1 MSLWTRSLG
10 RLARLM
16 TPQITGVFDGAS
28 TKSAKPKALLITGA
42 AGSVATAIRPILS
55 AHFEHV
61 ILTDLVVPS
70 DLLDNESFQQ
80 ADLADL
86 SAMKMVC
93 EGTDAILHLGAA
105 SKNVSY
111 DELKR
116 PNLDGAYNLF
126 AAAFESEVQRVV
138 FASSLHTY
146 GFYGR
151 REWFDESSPAKPDSV
166 YASSKLF
173 GEAIAQMYAQK
184 HGVRV
189 AVLRIGALGESPL
202 DVEPGNWIGPQDLA
216 DLCLISL
223 THPDIQFEVFN
234 GVANYTGSPLGPSRA
249 AKFGFT
255 PVTSPES
262 YGDAVK
268 RARYYWKEDKAAA
281 LRGATFTGEEETE
294 VL

>member
-1 MSLWTRSLG
+1 MSLWTRALG
-10 RLARLM
+10 RIARLM
-16 TPQITGVFDGAS
+16 TPDVTGVFGS
-28 TKSAKPKALLITGA
+28 TRESVKPKTLLITGA
-42 AGSVATAIRPILS
+42 AGSVAKAIRPILS
-55 AHFEHV
+55 PQFEHV
-61 ILTDLVVPS
+61 ILTDLVVPF

-105 SKNVSY
+105 SKNVPY
-111 DELKR
+111 DELRR

-126 AAAFESEVQRVV
+126 AAALESEVERVV
-138 FASSLHTY
+138 FASTLHTY

-151 REWFDESSPAKPDSV
+151 REWFDESSPSKPDSV

-173 GEAIAQMYAQK
+173 GEAIAQMFAQK
-184 HGVRV
+184 HGLRV
-189 AVLRIGALGESPL
+189 AILRIGALGEGPL

-216 DLCLISL
+216 DLCRISL

-234 GVANYTGSPLGPSRA
+234 GVANYRGSPLGRSRA
-249 AKFGFT
+249 IKFGFH
-255 PVTSPES
+255 PMTSPES

-268 RARYYWKEDKAAA
+268 RARYYWKEDKAAT
-281 LRGATFTGEEETE
+281 LRGATFTGDEETE
-294 VL
+294 TL

>member
-1 MSLWTRSLG
+1 MSIWTRALG
-10 RLARLM
+10 RFARLM
-16 TPQITGVFDGAS
+16 TPDVTGVFEGVPAK
-28 TKSAKPKALLITGA
+28 TTKPKTLLITGA

-55 AHFEHV
+55 KHFEHV
-61 ILTDLVVPS
+61 ILTDLVVPF

-93 EGTDAILHLGAA
+93 EGTDAVLHLGAA
-105 SKNVSY
+105 SKNVPY
-111 DELKR
+111 DELRR

-126 AAAFESEVQRVV
+126 AAASEAEVERVV
-138 FASSLHTY
+138 FASTLHTY
-146 GFYGR
+146 GFYNR

-184 HGVRV
+184 HGIRV
-189 AVLRIGALGESPL
+189 AILRIGALGENPL

-223 THPDIQFEVFN
+223 THPQIQFEVFH
-234 GVANYTGSPLGPSRA
+234 GVANYRGSPVGRSRA
-249 AKFGFT
+249 TKFGFN
-255 PVTSPES
+255 PATSPES

-268 RARYYWKEDKAAA
+268 RARYYWKEDKAAF
-281 LRGATFTGEEETE
+281 LRGATFTGEEETQAQ
-294 VL
+294 